1 MVAPESVF
9 GEFIF
14 IEQFVNLNFVMV
26 VLIGKRM
33 LKSFTFAKLFTIIL
47 QNSYPLQALID
58 A

>member
-1 MVAPESVF
+1 MVAPKSVF
-9 GEFIF
+9 GEFVF
-14 IEQFVNLNFVMV
+14 IKQFVNLNFVMV

-33 LKSFTFAKLFTIIL
+33 LKSFTFAKLFAIIL

>member
-1 MVAPESVF
+1 MVAPKSVF
-9 GEFIF
+9 GEFVF
-14 IEQFVNLNFVMV
+14 IKQFVNLNFVMV